1 MEHNCLDCKFEPDW
15 SEFGSGEYGT
25 SHGECKYVIGEVKLP
40 ACVTNYASIKKR
52 SVRRYKDNS
61 GVHSCCKV
69 WEPKE

>member
-1 MEHNCLDCKFEPDW
+1 MEHSCLDCKFEPDW
-15 SEFGSGEYGT
+15 SEFGSGDYGT

-40 ACVTNYASIKKR
+40 ACVTNYASFKKR

-69 WEPKE
+69 WESKE